1 VSASSSAS
9 WWAWPEGWPRTPRG
23 IARRVLAEFIGTALP
38 LAAIVGS
45 GIAADRLSPGDAG
58 VQLLINAAVT
68 GAALVAILLAVGPV
82 SGAHLSPVVTLAD
95 RAFGGVSRGL
105 TAAYVAAQF
114 AGAGAGVMLAT
125 LALPATDLS
134 STKRLDRGL
143 WLGEAV
149 ATFGLVLVA
158 FGIVRSRRTQLAR
171 RICAASYRKARPDV
185 RKMSNRAFFRSI
197 RVRDGTIAD
206 FTYEEALRVPPR
218 FTQWLDRGDE
228 RTRTADPLL
237 AKHGLVNSL
246 TRGFVSSAGHGRDS
260 GEVERRKV
268 RQ

>member
-185 RKMSNRAFFRSI
+185 RKMSNRRSSDRSAFGTARSP
-197 RVRDGTIAD
+197 TS
-206 FTYEEALRVPPR
+206 
-218 FTQWLDRGDE
+218 
-228 RTRTADPLL
+228 RTRKPFASLLGSHNGSIVETSGLEPPTPCLQSTAWSTL
-237 AKHGLVNSL
+237 
-246 TRGFVSSAGHGRDS
+246 
-260 GEVERRKV
+260 
-268 RQ
+268 